1 MLGAMTR
8 IGRAGEPVHALRDF
22 ILEAWDDFLAVVDG
36 ADLSRPSRLKGL
48 SCRDVLVHL
57 GTWDDHLVLPGL
69 VAAARTGSGA
79 AAGDPDD
86 INRALLA
93 RHTGATDDDVRDA
106 LGWSR
111 REIADW
117 LASPEADE
125 LGPRVVTSSVGRLPL
140 LSVLHAGCYELAVHA
155 LDLRADRP
163 SERLLDHGLAALID
177 VTGALASQHG
187 ITMSL
192 TAVAP
197 EGGWAFASTA
207 EGWTVSSASERFG
220 GPGVRGDAAVLLDAS
235 AGRAALP
242 SLLARR
248 KLRVQDMAGFLRLAP
263 MIDAVPNL
271 PGGPVLRTGVRALA
285 KLFT

>member
-1 MLGAMTR
+1 MTR
-8 IGRAGEPVHALRDF
+8 IGRAGEPVPALRDF

-86 INRALLA
+86 INRGLLA
-93 RHTGATDDDVRDA
+93 RHTAATDDDVRDA
-106 LGWSR
+106 LVWSR
-111 REIADW
+111 QEIADW

-207 EGWTVSSASERFG
+207 EGWTVSSASGRFG
-220 GPGVRGDAAVLLDAS
+220 GPGVRGSADVLLDAS